1 LLLAVDI
8 NGNNVAFDSMDR
20 SINIK
25 TEEYFLKRRR
35 LQSRPRLDEKRLLAK
50 YSGRERR
57 IEDVIVTAAK
67 EAKASVAVSC
77 ER

>member
-35 LQSRPRLDEKRLLAK
+35 LQSRPRLDEKRHPGEIWWL
-50 YSGRERR
+50 GE
-57 IEDVIVTAAK
+57 ED
-67 EAKASVAVSC
+67 
-77 ER
+77 